1 VLASSLAGEASPGRS
16 TPTAPAPADP
26 TGVDGR
32 RFFAAH
38 YPLEGGAADGPV
50 GAPIGATLVL
60 MVDRSPMLDLLA
72 HLRWR
77 LFWSALAT
85 LGLGVAI
92 SVVISR
98 RVSGQMRTI
107 ARAARDIAAGGWDQ
121 RVPVPGGA
129 EEALLARA
137 FNDMTAALVH
147 WYDEAQVRMDR
158 LTAAYER
165 FSVITRSAADA
176 ILSLDA
182 DGVITLCNPSA
193 ERLFGY
199 SESALVGRPALVL
212 IAPVSRSAYVE
223 CLERLRQTPAG
234 DGAELRVELE
244 AMGREGQLMTIDAA
258 FAPMRTG
265 EGAGVIAVIR
275 DATVRVAAQQL
286 LEAAHHAAEQA
297 SRAKSAFL
305 ANMSHELRTPLNT
318 VIGYSE
324 VLLEDAEADGR
335 AEAVGDLRKI
345 HGAAR
350 HLLQLIDDV
359 LDVSRIEAGKLELE
373 VAEFDVADF
382 LRDVESLARPLAE
395 RRGNVFEIAPA
406 GDLGR
411 MAGDQVR
418 LRQVLLNLL
427 SNAAKF
433 TEAGRI
439 RLDVGRERRQSDETL
454 VFRVA
459 DTGVGMSP
467 DELKRIFVEFTQA
480 DSSTARRYGG
490 TGLGLTISRHLC
502 RLMGGDIRVASEPG
516 RGSTFTVTVPARLQP
531 ALAA

>member
-1 VLASSLAGEASPGRS
+1 MLTLQARVLAGGVAVCALCVGSAVFVASRLIETNELHRADERFRAARGALVWKLADEARHAHDRLRLIAELPVLRALLTDSGARTDRSTMDASAEHYRQQIEADLWIVSDADGRVLGAAGPVPGEADVLRLVELGSAETEPRLASTGGRLYLVASEPARFSVETLGVLTAAFQVDDALARELATLTGTEVGIEREGVVLASSLAGEASPGRS

-182 DGVITLCNPSA
+182 DGVITLCNP
-193 ERLFGY
+193 
-199 SESALVGRPALVL
+199 
-212 IAPVSRSAYVE
+212 
-223 CLERLRQTPAG
+223 
-234 DGAELRVELE
+234 
-244 AMGREGQLMTIDAA
+244 
-258 FAPMRTG
+258 
-265 EGAGVIAVIR
+265 
-275 DATVRVAAQQL
+275 
-286 LEAAHHAAEQA
+286 
-297 SRAKSAFL
+297 
-305 ANMSHELRTPLNT
+305 
-318 VIGYSE
+318 
-324 VLLEDAEADGR
+324 
-335 AEAVGDLRKI
+335 
-345 HGAAR
+345 
-350 HLLQLIDDV
+350 
-359 LDVSRIEAGKLELE
+359 
-373 VAEFDVADF
+373 
-382 LRDVESLARPLAE
+382 
-395 RRGNVFEIAPA
+395 
-406 GDLGR
+406 
-411 MAGDQVR
+411 
-418 LRQVLLNLL
+418 
-427 SNAAKF
+427 
-433 TEAGRI
+433 
-439 RLDVGRERRQSDETL
+439 
-454 VFRVA
+454 
-459 DTGVGMSP
+459 
-467 DELKRIFVEFTQA
+467 
-480 DSSTARRYGG
+480 
-490 TGLGLTISRHLC
+490 
-502 RLMGGDIRVASEPG
+502 
-516 RGSTFTVTVPARLQP
+516 
-531 ALAA
+531 